1 MIYHSV
7 NDLLRLSEEND
18 IALWKVIMKADM
30 EERQVTEEESFEQMR
45 QMYRAMKQADTEYNK
60 ELKSASGLA
69 GGDGEKLRQYN
80 AAGRNL
86 AGEYIGLVMEKA
98 VKMGESNACMKRIV
112 AAPTAGACGVIP
124 AVFLAYEEY
133 CHIFE
138 DRMVEAM
145 YITAGIGAVIAE
157 NASIAGAS
165 GGCQAEI
172 GSASAMAAA
181 GLAYLQGGSN
191 EAVVNAMAFALK
203 NMLGLACDPV
213 CGLVEV
219 PCIKRNSA
227 GAVNAVTSAQMAL
240 AGVRSAISPDEVID
254 TMRRI
259 GEVMPKCL
267 KETSEGGLAATQ
279 AAEDIRKQLENNS
292 N

>member
-1 MIYHSV
+1 MIYHSIQ
-7 NDLLRLSEEND
+7 DLLNLAKEYQ
-18 IALWKVIMKADM
+18 IPLWEVVCRADM
-30 EERQVTEEESFEQMR
+30 EERQVTKEQSFETMHR
-45 QMYRAMKQADTEYNK
+45 MYEAMKQADSAYDK
-60 ELKSASGLA
+60 DLKSTSGLA
-69 GGDGEKLRQYN
+69 GGDGEKLHCYN
-80 AAGRNL
+80 AAGKNI

-124 AVFLAYEEY
+124 AVFLAYQEYFRAEEQK
-133 CHIFE
+133 
-138 DRMVEAM
+138 MVEAM
-145 YITAGIGAVIAE
+145 YLTAGIGAVIAE

-181 GLAYLQGGSN
+181 GLAYLQGGDD
-191 EAVVNAMAFALK
+191 EQIVNAMAFALK
-203 NMLGLACDPV
+203 NMLGLTCDPV

-240 AGVRSAISPDEVID
+240 AGICSAIAPDEVID

-259 GEVMPKCL
+259 GNALPACL
-267 KETSEGGLAATQ
+267 KETSEGGLATTP
-279 AAEDIRKQLENNS
+279 AAQKVREKMDGGQ
-292 N
+292 